1 MKSFKL
7 STNHSPTI
15 LEVIIPFRWTDK
27 RPDLLERLNYPLMDT
42 QRPDSVHFTIADDG
56 SPTHISKE
64 LEKICKIHG
73 YNYLHIESEF
83 EPVCMSRARNI
94 GVSAVPAQFIMFQDV
109 DLMPYDG
116 FYHDVLNEIQIQNL
130 NDNASLFLMFG
141 VIYLTQPAT
150 ALYHTTPTHLRKNLF
165 IQHLLNENTN
175 YIEKFSTGTSVTVF
189 NRNYYLSR
197 GGYDEDFIEWGYEDI
212 EFNTRCIRASRYFPL
227 PENFLTDNQSFRH
240 INRYQGWKS
249 IYRLFGDIT
258 FQKGI
263 VLFHA
268 WHAIDNHSGYMKR
281 KTINKQLFEEKVKR
295 FSSRGEEPPPL
306 AALDKGNTLCFSLTN
321 PFIYNRKTAPFLG
334 KISCEDEKKFT
345 SETLIAYIK
354 KHNITRVLFHNPYA
368 NDHRQS
374 LFESVKKNKTEF
386 LIAERGALRNSVF
399 FDDTGFNAD
408 STKFKEKIWNIPI
421 SEHEQNYIR
430 DYIIEEKILNES
442 LEKQPALL
450 GIEATRK
457 KLTLPR
463 HKKVIFVPLQRPSDT
478 VIIHFCKK
486 IGGYDHFID
495 LVRDAIPRLHDEY
508 VFVIKKHPL
517 EDETPDL
524 PGAIFANNINIK
536 DLLSISS
543 AVLLINSGVGILAM
557 MYGKPVLLA
566 GEAFYGS
573 PLLTHQ
579 VTTINDV
586 ENGLKNFQPH
596 QETTLRFLKYLIM
609 DYYSFGHFQTREIPW
624 EGTGRMTIT
633 TSIDFYQIRVPGQV
647 GMNYYQQE
655 KPVSQNSILFDRYRV
670 QKSSISH
677 PQPIATEKTITNTKP
692 NKSGQEIEKAITKLQ
707 PSTRDR
713 KIKKLRDDPRSFF
726 LDSRYRLL
734 NLLGK
739 IL

>member
-1 MKSFKL
+1 MKPFQLK
-7 STNHSPTI
+7 TNHSPTL

-27 RPDLLERLNYPLMDT
+27 RPDLLDRLNYPLMDT
-42 QRPDSVHFTIADDG
+42 QRPHSVHFTIADDG
-56 SPTHISKE
+56 SPRHISRE
-64 LEKICKIHG
+64 LEKICQNHG
-73 YNYLHIESEF
+73 YNYLHIESEL

-94 GVSAVPAQFIMFQDV
+94 GVCAVPSEFIMFQDV

-116 FYHDVLNEIQIQNL
+116 FYSDVLNEIQIQNL
-130 NDNASLFLMFG
+130 TNNASLFLMFG
-141 VIYLTQPAT
+141 VIYLTQSAT
-150 ALYHTTPTHLRKNLF
+150 ELYYTTPSHLRKNLF
-165 IQHLLNENTN
+165 IQHLLNENTH

-263 VLFHA
+263 VLFHS
-268 WHAIDNHSGYMKR
+268 WHAIDGHSGYMKR
-281 KTINKQLFEEKVKR
+281 KAINKQLFEEKVKK

-306 AALDKGNTLCFSLTN
+306 AALDKGKTLCFSLTN
-321 PFIYNRKTAPFLG
+321 PFIYNKKTAPLLG
-334 KISCEDEKKFT
+334 EIFYEDENNFT
-345 SETLIAYIK
+345 PEILISYIK
-354 KHNITRVLFHNPYA
+354 KHDITRILFHNPYA
-368 NDHRQS
+368 NEHRQK
-374 LFESVKKNKTEF
+374 LFNTIKNNNIKF
-386 LIAERGALRNSVF
+386 IIAERGALRNSVF

-408 STKFKEKIWNIPI
+408 SKKFDEDIWNVPI
-421 SEHEQNYIR
+421 TKNEQDYIR
-430 DYIIEEKILNES
+430 NYIIEEKTLDES
-442 LEKQPALL
+442 LEKQAALL

-457 KLTLPR
+457 KLMLPR
-463 HKKVIFVPLQRPSDT
+463 HKKIIFIPLQRPSDT
-478 VIIHFCKK
+478 VILHFCKK
-486 IGGYDHFID
+486 IGGYEGFIE
-495 LVRDAIPRLHDEY
+495 LIRNAISQLNDEY

-536 DLLSISS
+536 DLLAISS
-543 AVLLINSGVGILAM
+543 AVLLINSGVGILGM
-557 MYGKPVLLA
+557 LYEKPVLLA
-566 GEAFYGS
+566 GDAFYGS

-579 VTTINDV
+579 VRTVSDIED
-586 ENGLKNFQPH
+586 GLKNFQPH
-596 QETTLRFLKYLIM
+596 QETILRFLKYLIM

-624 EGTGRMTIT
+624 KDTGRMTIT
-633 TSIDFYQIRVPGQV
+633 TSIDFYQIRIPGQP
-647 GMNYYQQE
+647 GINYYPQE
-655 KPVSQNSILFDRYRV
+655 KTVPQSSILFDRYRTP
-670 QKSSISH
+670 KLAPPH
-677 PQPIATEKTITNTKP
+677 PQPIIAEKPSISIQPKKITH
-692 NKSGQEIEKAITKLQ
+692 EIEKSMIKPL
-707 PSTRDR
+707 PSTRAR
-713 KIKKLRDDPRSFF
+713 KIKKLREDPRSFL